1 MTLDQ
6 IAPVLEDLQCT
17 TFSEG
22 LEAFTSGKILLIFL
36 LCISPIHQSS
46 TSKMLGIE
54 SSSSLQEMNCYG
66 SEVKPWH

>member
-1 MTLDQ
+1 MTFDH
-6 IAPVLEDLQCT
+6 ITRVLEDLQCT
-17 TFSEG
+17 TSSED
-22 LEAFTSGKILLIFL
+22 LEAFTFGKILLIFL
-36 LCISPIHQSS
+36 LCISLIHRSS